1 MSKLEKSGNFRP
13 FRPWKMTFRAIQEGS
28 CQNREKVT
36 DQFLRKLS
44 KVQKGHKFGPFDL

>member
-1 MSKLEKSGNFRP
+1 MINKLPKCAKNVTNFAYA
-13 FRPWKMTFRAIQEGS
+13 FYHPWEGS

-44 KVQKGHKFGPFDL
+44 KEQKGHKFGPFDL